1 MLLYFKTANS
11 RSYQEEVEFSM
22 IAADYGNKQL
32 NHTIVLE
39 NYGISVLK
47 SSVIYGANAA
57 GKSNLLKAIVDGV
70 QLVLNSLKN
79 NKGENIPHFYNKK
92 PNG

>member
-11 RSYQEEVEFSM
+11 RSYQQKVEFSM

-32 NHTIVLE
+32 DHTIFLE
-39 NYGISVLK
+39 SYGISVLK

-57 GKSNLLKAIVDGV
+57 GKTIKIHS
-70 QLVLNSLKN
+70 
-79 NKGENIPHFYNKK
+79 
-92 PNG
+92 